1 MARLQLLAA
10 RLFQQPLLVTP
21 NYANV
26 VTSVLSDR
34 LGVQP
39 VLASSDLPPGRAA
52 RMPQL
57 TQHGIMVIPVVGG
70 LMHRGD
76 SLDAASGSESYTNL
90 SNLVVAGLEDPECK
104 GIMLDVDSPGG
115 EAGGCFEFADMI
127 LEARAH
133 KPVWGLAN
141 AQACSAAY
149 AILASCTKAFATPSA
164 HVGSIGVAWLH
175 VDIGQAL
182 KEQGIVTTWLYAGAH
197 KVDGN
202 QFEKL
207 SKEVK
212 AEFQASID
220 ATYQQFVE
228 AVAKRRPMSA
238 EAIRGTEARVYRAQE
253 AADLKLIDGL
263 NTYRGVLDALAQS
276 LGTKSQVLV
285 TTPRMETTD
294 MTTITA
300 EAHAAALAEAT
311 EAGRVL
317 GRQEASQILSSEHAA
332 GRESLAAVMIADP
345 SIKPG
350 SAIAMLQKAPK
361 ATAAAQ
367 PGVIERAMLKHEN
380 NPAVGVGSDG
390 QDTEHAA
397 REARRTQLKTIG
409 KNASLR

>member
-1 MARLQLLAA
+1 
-10 RLFQQPLLVTP
+10 
-21 NYANV
+21 
-26 VTSVLSDR
+26 
-34 LGVQP
+34 
-39 VLASSDLPPGRAA
+39 
-52 RMPQL
+52 MPQL

-90 SNLVVAGLEDPECK
+90 SNLVVAGLEDPDCK

-263 NTYRGVLDALAQS
+263 STYRGVLDALAQS

-294 MTTITA
+294 MTITA
-300 EAHAAALAEAT
+300 EAHAAAVAEAT

-317 GRQEASQILSSEHAA
+317 GRQEASQILSSEHAR
-332 GRESLAAVMIADP
+332 GREALASEFAADA
-345 SIKPG
+345 SIKPER
-350 SAIAMLQKAPK
+350 AIAMLQKSPA

-367 PGVIERAMLKHEN
+367 PGVIERSMQNPAN
-380 NPAVGVGSDG
+380 NPAVGVGAADPE
-390 QDTEHAA
+390 QAA
-397 REARRTQLKTIG
+397 REARRAQLRNAG
-409 KNASLR
+409 KGATLR